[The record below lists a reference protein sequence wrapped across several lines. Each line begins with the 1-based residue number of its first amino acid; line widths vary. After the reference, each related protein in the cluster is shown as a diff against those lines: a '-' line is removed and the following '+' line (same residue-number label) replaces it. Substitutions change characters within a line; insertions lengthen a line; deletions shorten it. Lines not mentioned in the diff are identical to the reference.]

1 MLLAQEPRFGRAA
14 DVANTAV
21 ESRIGVP
28 VRTVEGA
35 PASGGRT
42 AVASA
47 NSVPASESACE
58 LCRATH
64 VYSAPAFY
72 GPARF
77 NVYQPYCSVL
87 VDSCPCI

>member
-1 MLLAQEPRFGRAA
+1 MLLAQEPHFGRVA
-14 DVANTAV
+14 DVASTAE

-28 VRTVEGA
+28 ARTVEGA

-58 LCRATH
+58 LCRAIH
-64 VYSAPAFY
+64 VYSAPAY
-72 GPARF
+72 SGPARI
-77 NVYQPYCSVL
+77 NVYRPFCHIAVS
-87 VDSCPCI
+87 